1 MQSIYWNDGDTQPK
15 LGYNTIWWQRYHFL
29 FQHLIQVQLRITVVN
44 WSMFWLFCSN
54 GELDPWSAGGVLHTV
69 KASLPA
75 VVIPNAAHH
84 LDLRAKND
92 GDTRDVERARQAE
105 IDFITKLL

>member
-1 MQSIYWNDGDTQPK
+1 MTPNPNWAITQFGGK
-15 LGYNTIWWQRYHFL
+15 DITSYSNIFFRYSCKAENYCG
-29 FQHLIQVQLRITVVN
+29 HLVCILVI
-44 WSMFWLFCSN
+44 CSN

-69 KASLPA
+69 KSSLPA
-75 VVIPNAAHH
+75 MVIPNAAHH

-105 IDFITKLL
+105 IAFITELL